1 MLRVLA
7 EYYHCVLMEGPQ
19 GQFLFLADGTL
30 VDI

>member
-7 EYYHCVLMEGPQ
+7 EYYHCVILDGPS
-19 GQFLFLADGTL
+19 GPFLFLADGTL